1 MKPVLGFLKTTLL
14 GGIFFL
20 LPLGITVIVLAKAVE
35 FAAKL
40 MHPITRLLP
49 GKTVIGVT
57 MPNLVAAVVL
67 LAIAFAAGLVART
80 RVGTQIH
87 ERMERLILRRMP
99 GYTLLK
105 GMAQG
110 TLGVGS
116 AGDVKVALAY
126 IDDAWLISFIIEHHR
141 DGMLTVFVPS
151 APTPAAG
158 NVYYMTEQ
166 QVRRLDVPVAAAVK
180 CVMQLGVGTQELLE
194 RHRASEGKP
203 GSEVV

>member
-14 GGIFFL
+14 GGILFL
-20 LPLGITVIVLAKAVE
+20 LPLAITVFVLAKAVE
-35 FAAKL
+35 LGAKL
-40 MHPITRLLP
+40 TGPITRLLP
-49 GKTVIGVT
+49 HKTMLGIA
-57 MPNLVAAVVL
+57 MPHLVATLVL
-67 LAIAFAAGLVART
+67 LAIAFAAGLAAQTGIGVRLN
-80 RVGTQIH
+80 
-87 ERMERLILRRMP
+87 ERLERLILRKTP

-116 AGDVKVALAY
+116 GADVKVALAY
-126 IDDAWLISFIIEHHR
+126 IDDAWLVAFIMEQHR

-166 QVRRLDVPVAAAVK
+166 QVKRLDVPVAAAVK
-180 CVMQLGVGTQELLE
+180 CIMQLGVGTQELLE
-194 RHRASEGKP
+194 RHRTSEGKTK
-203 GSEVV
+203 GEIA